1 MKLEMSTD
9 FLHLIEPGMYGTEL
23 GEVLYEVKEEYI
35 KDFKNAVVDYGIDKI
50 NEILSEGSI
59 VNLFGECKAE
69 NGSLNSPRWYN
80 YENDSIEFD
89 LIVPD
94 KTIKHVR
101 NAEYNDEFFK
111 WAKQN
116 YGSYSGFISFFPY
129 NRDKFEVALKT
140 DGLDLSRAVGMVI
153 MKAFD
158 QNFCEEE
165 INRCQ
170 RDFEN
175 DVIEEGNR
183 NGWFVYEEDNMED

>member
-1 MKLEMSTD
+1 MKLKMTTQ
-9 FLHLIEPGMYGTEL
+9 FLHLIEPGTYGTNL
-23 GEVLYEVKEEYI
+23 GDAMENLDEDYFNDFRNAIVKC
-35 KDFKNAVVDYGIDKI
+35 GIEKI
-50 NEILSEGSI
+50 NEILSEKSI
-59 VNLFGECKAE
+59 VVLFGECKAE

-94 KTIKHVR
+94 ETIRYVR

-129 NRDKFEVALKT
+129 EREQFEMALKT
-140 DGLDLSRAVGMVI
+140 SDLDFSRAFAMVM
-153 MKAFD
+153 MKAFE

-165 INRCQ
+165 IIEYQ
-170 RDFEN
+170 HDFED
-175 DVIEEGNR
+175 DVMEEGNK
-183 NGWFVYEEDNMED
+183 NGWFVYESEVD